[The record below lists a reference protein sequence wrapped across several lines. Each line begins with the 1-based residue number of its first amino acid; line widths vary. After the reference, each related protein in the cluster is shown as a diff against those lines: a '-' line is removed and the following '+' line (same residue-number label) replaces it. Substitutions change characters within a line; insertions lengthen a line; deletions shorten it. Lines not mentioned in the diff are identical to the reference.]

1 MPTGSSDVKIKQD
14 GRAALTVGKGTAA
27 VLAGHD
33 DVTLWDDE
41 ELAHGRRRDTN
52 GNFTGRPPRL
62 IPHMCWV
69 ELKRRQIFDAES
81 TFGQAVAGAAKYL
94 ADVAEGRVN
103 PQPGRMQ
110 ACSILFDRFIGK
122 PKESVDVR
130 MNVTAQ
136 VEQLPWVQAL
146 KKAARVAGETVIPAR
161 STEVDDDIVDAEI
174 VEDDLC
180 RCGCGQPPRSGS
192 FYFSASHQAHAE
204 RKAAHAGP
212 ESVDA
217 TRVAPTEDDP
227 ILDDDDDFMEEA
239 DDDDPILEDD

>member
-1 MPTGSSDVKIKQD
+1 MLKSD
-14 GRAALTVGKGTAA
+14 GRQLLTVGKGTAA
-27 VLAGHD
+27 VLLGHD

-81 TFGQAVAGAAKYL
+81 TFGKAVAGAAKYL
-94 ADVAEGRVN
+94 ADVAEGRVE

-110 ACSILFDRFIGK
+110 ACSILFDRFLGK

-130 MNVTAQ
+130 MSVTAQ
-136 VEQLPWVQAL
+136 VEQIPWVQAL
-146 KKAARVAGETVIPAR
+146 RRAARPPGEVVIPAR
-161 STEVDDDIVDAEI
+161 STEVAEDIVDAEL

-180 RCGCGQPPRSGS
+180 LCGCRQPPRPGS
-192 FYFSASHQAHAE
+192 LYFNAKHQGHAA
-204 RKAAHAGP
+204 RKA
-212 ESVDA
+212 EA
-217 TRVAPTEDDP
+217 TPAPVEADPILYDEDEFIEDEDDP
-227 ILDDDDDFMEEA
+227 T
-239 DDDDPILEDD
+239 DPVLW